1 MTRLASAAELRSE
14 HPIPDH
20 FPGTH
25 MFLVH
30 DGDLELEGDLS
41 LDWAHWQGGA
51 ASGLEHLPEMV
62 PDLPA
67 NLCGLLVTGR
77 LRLSGA
83 LRNAGPE
90 AGVALIVRGDVDV
103 RQASCGGAYIR
114 IDGRLCAQE
123 LVYAHYNDGELHL
136 RGGLCAKA
144 LIQDDH
150 FVDLHGSSHGNPS
163 GPLAVI
169 DLSEQRDPDDDER
182 LPKALKKL
190 LGNSTLSLSAVRD
203 GLRQCVPPAGLSRP
217 QTPQQWRDAVWKDYA
232 AVRKLPRPLRTE
244 PTYLLMLEAA
254 CPLPGAEIAEL
265 VATIPIAALT
275 ERVRLAAFMCSP
287 KSLLRLPAAFDL
299 CTEYARCLAAVP
311 DPASYLDEVP
321 ESFRPQA
328 LQRGGRLQRAKH

>member
-20 FPGTH
+20 FPDAH

-30 DGDLELEGDLS
+30 DGDLELDGDLC
-41 LDWAHWQGGA
+41 LDWARWQAGVAG
-51 ASGLEHLPEMV
+51 GLEQLPETM

-67 NLCGLLVTGR
+67 DLRGLLVTGA

-83 LRNAGPE
+83 LLNADRE
-90 AGVALIVRGDVDV
+90 SGVALIVRGDMDV

-123 LVYAHYNDGELHL
+123 VVYAHYNDGELHL

-150 FVDLHGSSHGNPS
+150 FVGLHGPTQGQPS
-163 GPLAVI
+163 GPLTMI
-169 DLSEQRDPDDDER
+169 DLREQRDSDDDER

-190 LGNSTLSLSAVRD
+190 LGNSVLSLSAVCE
-203 GLRQCVPPAGLSRP
+203 GLRQCVPPAGLTRP
-217 QTPQQWRDAVWKDYA
+217 ESPQQWRDVVWKDHA
-232 AVRKLPRPLRTE
+232 AVRKLPKPLRTE
-244 PTYLLMLEAA
+244 STYLLMLEPA
-254 CPLPGAEIAEL
+254 CPLPGSEIAEL
-265 VATIPIAALT
+265 VANIPTAALT

-287 KSLLRLPAAFDL
+287 KSLLRLPVAFDL
-299 CTEYARCLAAVP
+299 HAEYARCLAAVP
-311 DPASYLDEVP
+311 DPAFYLDGVP
-321 ESFRPQA
+321 ESFRP
-328 LQRGGRLQRAKH
+328 